1 MSRPIQDDKRIRDRA
16 EKMERRIKRRAK
28 IARRRIESGT
38 LAF

>member
-1 MSRPIQDDKRIRDRA
+1 MSRPIQDKERIRDRA

-28 IARRRIESGT
+28 IARRRIEIGT